1 MSARSGDDRCPRGGG
16 RRHGHRDVSMLT
28 TPGIQPIT
36 RRHTTETTDDM
47 RRTTTLHSE
56 RSGTGPAPRPDRQN
70 LQIATAD
77 DGALVVA
84 GDLDAA
90 SADVMDR
97 ALRDAEEGRDP
108 APIVVDLRGVAF
120 MDSSGL
126 RTLVAASLRAGRRG
140 SRVALRNVGPELS
153 RLLEIT
159 GLCDQFGLPNARPA
173 DRAWRL
179 SDAHVSRDDHPNGR
193 RG

>member
-1 MSARSGDDRCPRGGG
+1 
-16 RRHGHRDVSMLT
+16 
-28 TPGIQPIT
+28 
-36 RRHTTETTDDM
+36 M
-47 RRTTTLHSE
+47 RRTTTLHTE
-56 RSGTGPAPRPDRQN
+56 RSGNGPARRPDQHD
-70 LQIATAD
+70 LQIVDGD

-90 SADVMDR
+90 SAESMER
-97 ALRDAEEGRDP
+97 ALRSAEAERDRRSP
-108 APIVVDLRGVAF
+108 LVVDLRGVAF

-140 SRVALRNVGPELS
+140 TRVTLRNVGPELS

-159 GLCDQFGLPNARPA
+159 GLCDQFGLPAADPA

-179 SDAHVSRDDHPNGR
+179 SDAHVSRDDHPNRR